1 MKKAYYIV
9 TIILSGILTALSLFL
24 AINFIIFIEFDST
37 TFGTFLIGLIGLG
50 FLIASIYGLVKRT
63 FVLSIVLAKLGIL
76 VFGVG
81 ALIFS
86 LMAFEHDLGIKTLS
100 FTFISWIIAA
110 AFIVGGVLL
119 SVKHKNKDK
128 DKRKS
133 RNIDKLLSDPMYSVI
148 PKELCE
154 YICRA
159 IVDYNTL
166 DDDEMMEKYGLNE
179 IWFSVYEY
187 IEEKKKGILGFIIL
201 NLLVDK
207 DYVIQVDYKE
217 DPKDYLDNIKEYW
230 DCETK
235 IVEFEADNDQIY
247 LAKVPADSTL
257 ENIYEIKIKTYTI

>member
-1 MKKAYYIV
+1 
-9 TIILSGILTALSLFL
+9 
-24 AINFIIFIEFDST
+24 
-37 TFGTFLIGLIGLG
+37 
-50 FLIASIYGLVKRT
+50 
-63 FVLSIVLAKLGIL
+63 
-76 VFGVG
+76 
-81 ALIFS
+81 
-86 LMAFEHDLGIKTLS
+86 
-100 FTFISWIIAA
+100 
-110 AFIVGGVLL
+110 
-119 SVKHKNKDK
+119 
-128 DKRKS
+128 
-133 RNIDKLLSDPMYSVI
+133 MYSVI

-247 LAKVPADSTL
+247 LAKVPADLTL
-257 ENIYEIKIKTYTI
+257 ENIYEIKIKPYTI

>member
-24 AINFIIFIEFDST
+24 AVNFIIFFGFDST
-37 TFGTFLIGLIGLG
+37 AFGTILIGLTGLG

-76 VFGVG
+76 AFGVG
-81 ALIFS
+81 AIVFS
-86 LMAFEHDLGIKTLS
+86 LMAFEHDLGPKPLS
-100 FTFISWIIAA
+100 FSAFSWIIAA

-119 SVKHKNKDK
+119 SAKYKNKDK

-148 PKELCE
+148 PKELRE

-166 DDDEMMEKYGLNE
+166 DDDEMMEKYGLNK

-217 DPKDYLDNIKEYW
+217 DPKDYLDNIKEFW

-257 ENIYEIKIKTYTI
+257 ENIYEIKIKPYTI